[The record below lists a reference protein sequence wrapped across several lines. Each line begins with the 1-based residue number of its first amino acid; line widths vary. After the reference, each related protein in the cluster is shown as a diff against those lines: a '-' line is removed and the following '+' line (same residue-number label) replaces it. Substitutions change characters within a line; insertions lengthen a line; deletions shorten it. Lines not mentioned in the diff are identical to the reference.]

1 MLPGISLFT
10 VGVID
15 FFFRTDRI
23 KNFVLSTL
31 CVLAIGAHFFVGTEF
46 VQQWNK
52 QADLMRQLSWRIPAL
67 KNGTTLMTADSTT
80 AKYFSG
86 SALTGPINLI
96 YDPNNSEENYSYF
109 VVLMDSNQ
117 AELIPALDSP
127 KDFSLKLRSIDFVG
141 NTESIL
147 AYLQP
152 ERGCV
157 QILSDGIVPAVPGL
171 QYGQENWQ
179 ALARVSNLDLVIP
192 EPEQPI
198 GLPERYFGE
207 ENAHQWCY
215 FYEKADLAR
224 QSGDWQAVIDYYQEA
239 KLQGFEPING
249 SEYRILV
256 EAWLQTGKAASSGVL
271 KEQLNLAYPDI
282 GENWCTVTN
291 ELLSSS
297 ALPQNDRDL
306 LSSLNAL
313 EGCGN

>member
-1 MLPGISLFT
+1 MLPGISLFA

-15 FFFRTDRI
+15 FFFRTDKI

-52 QADLMRQLSWRIPAL
+52 QADLMRQLSWRVPAL
-67 KNGTTLMTADSTT
+67 KNGTTLMTADSTI

-86 SALTGPINLI
+86 SALTGPVNLI
-96 YDPNNSEENYSYF
+96 YDPNNSEENYNFF

-117 AELIPALDSP
+117 AEEIPALGSS
-127 KDFSLKLRSIDFVG
+127 KDYSLRLRSINFIG

-152 ERGCV
+152 DNGCV
-157 QILSDGIVPAVPGL
+157 QVLSDGIVPTVPGL
-171 QYGQENWQ
+171 QYGKENWK
-179 ALARVSNLDLVIP
+179 ALSRASNLDLVIP
-192 EPEQPI
+192 DPEQPI
-198 GLPERYFGE
+198 SLPERYFGE
-207 ENAHQWCY
+207 ENTNQWCY

-224 QSGDWQAVIDYYQEA
+224 QSGDWQGVMAFFEEA
-239 KLQGFEPING
+239 KNMSFKPSNG

-256 EAWLQTGKAASSGVL
+256 EAWLESGRARNVETL
-271 KEQLNLAYPDI
+271 SQGLALGYPDI
-282 GENWCTVTN
+282 AGNWCTVTQ
-291 ELLSSS
+291 ELLSSDVIT
-297 ALPQNDRDL
+297 QNNRAILTDL
-306 LSSLNAL
+306 NTQ